1 MMFRKLSSMTAVAI
15 STLTLCLM
23 MASASVART
32 YTTVHPLV
40 YEDAWDLWPYVYLN
54 GAGEP
59 EGYNIDLLK
68 ILFDELDIP
77 FIIKLKPTKEA
88 LEDLR
93 AGRSDLM
100 LGMVAAFHDEYAS
113 YGREV
118 VGLFT
123 HCVVTPKSQ
132 PVVIH
137 SVDDLSRHKV
147 IVHQGSFSHHLMID
161 SGWQTQCVPY
171 DDMKEA
177 IQKLSADE
185 EGQIVWNTLSL
196 RWLMNK
202 YQTDNLQL
210 TPIDTPHGEYRFMS
224 NDSVLLHRLDSVYAY
239 ICSTERLVPIQN
251 KWFYPERTET
261 GAPKWIWYVAAVVAV
276 LLLLLLYTQAM
287 LRIRERRM
295 TKLVAQHNRRLALIL
310 RTTKVR
316 VFLYDLKN
324 GLVSRMN
331 SDGKMDQHQHTID
344 EYRHLYKADSFAEFK
359 EVLEEIAKGR
369 QDSCV
374 VELVSD
380 SNREKRDDVI
390 KLSVFRRNKKGE
402 PTVIVGIIDD
412 QTERRQASRKAKDNM
427 LRYQSIFSTSMVDMT
442 YYDTEGILT
451 DINQKAC
458 GTFRCNREQLLAE
471 RVPFNFAMEDPS
483 LKLEHFEGSYS
494 THIIKSI
501 GNPNLADSIRFS
513 KDMYYEQQL
522 LPVYDASN
530 RFLGIFGSGRDVTE
544 FVNSFHQ
551 LKRSIRQMMRA
562 AQDVTDYINNINY
575 AMHVGGVRLVNYS
588 AKTHILT
595 IYREMNVVQL
605 TLTQSRCLS
614 LLDDESRRL
623 VMRLMNNMDMGAAET
638 IDAGIRTT
646 IRSQQYHRLSL
657 QFHMAPVYDEN
668 GDVDSYFGMC
678 RDVSAEMATAEELER
693 EKAKAKEVEGVKN
706 AFLRNMSYEI
716 RTPITTV
723 VGFAELFVEEP
734 DPADEDQFIHEI
746 KTNATYLLKLVNEI
760 LFLSRLDARMIEFK
774 RQPTDFAMTFEGH
787 CQMGWAKEQK
797 AGVDYEVV
805 SPYEHLV
812 VALDDANVG
821 QVVEKVVENAARY
834 TENGFVRARYDYIG
848 DRLLITIDDSGRGI
862 APEDQQTMFER
873 FRLPTDGG
881 GTSLG
886 MAICKELVMQMDGAI
901 NINSAPGKGTTVWIE
916 IPCKATTIEKRKTV
930 NWK

>member
-1 MMFRKLSSMTAVAI
+1 MTAVAI

-137 SVDDLSRHKV
+137 GVDDLSRHKV

-161 SGWQTQCVPY
+161 SGWQAQCVPY

-177 IQKLSADE
+177 IQK
-185 EGQIVWNTLSL
+185 
-196 RWLMNK
+196 
-202 YQTDNLQL
+202 L

-251 KWFYPERTET
+251 KWFYPERTVT

-324 GLVSRMN
+324 GALSWMN
-331 SDGKMDQHQHTID
+331 SDGKMDQRQHVID
-344 EYRHLYKADSFAEFK
+344 EYRHLYKADSFAEFRD
-359 EVLEEIAKGR
+359 VLEEIAKGR
-369 QDSCV
+369 QESCV

-380 SNREKRDDVI
+380 SNKEKRDDVI

-402 PTVIVGIIDD
+402 PTVIAGIIDD

-471 RVPFNFAMEDPS
+471 RVPFNYAMEDPS
-483 LKLEHFEGSYS
+483 LKLEHFEGCYS
-494 THIIKSI
+494 THIIKSVD
-501 GNPNLADSIRFS
+501 NPNLADSVRFS
-513 KDMYYEQQL
+513 SDMYYEQQL

-551 LKRSIRQMMRA
+551 LKRSISQMMRA

-614 LLDDESRRL
+614 LL
-623 VMRLMNNMDMGAAET
+623 
-638 IDAGIRTT
+638 
-646 IRSQQYHRLSL
+646 LSL

-723 VGFAELFVEEP
+723 VGFAELFVEEH

-787 CQMGWAKEQK
+787 CQMGWVKEQK
-797 AGVDYEVV
+797 TGVAYEVV

-834 TENGFVRARYDYIG
+834 TESGFVRARYDYIG